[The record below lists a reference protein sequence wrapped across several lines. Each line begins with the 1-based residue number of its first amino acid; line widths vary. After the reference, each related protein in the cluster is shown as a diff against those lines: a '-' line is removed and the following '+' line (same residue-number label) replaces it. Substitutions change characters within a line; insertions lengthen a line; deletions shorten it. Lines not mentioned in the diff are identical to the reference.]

1 MKKNKNIVIIP
12 ARGDS
17 KRLPK
22 KNMRLLGG
30 IPLIAHSINYAQA
43 NNIEKIVVSTDND
56 EIKRIALKYGAE
68 VVDRPNELASDES
81 PTVLTLKHVLEFF
94 NESFETVI
102 LLQPTNPLRPTNL
115 LFEAM
120 KLFDKGNYES
130 LMTVTKSDQKFGKI
144 INDKFIPLT
153 YKMGQRSQD
162 LEPLYYENGLLYI
175 IKAEC
180 LLKGEIL
187 AENNYAFVVN
197 HPYATVDIDTID
209 DLEYAEY
216 LLKK

>member
-115 LFEAM
+115 LSEAISIFE
-120 KLFDKGNYES
+120 KGNYDS

-144 INDKFIPLT
+144 VNDKFIPLT

-175 IKAEC
+175 TKAEC
-180 LLKGEIL
+180 ILKGEIL

-197 HPYATVDIDTID
+197 HPYATVDIDTIED
-209 DLEYAEY
+209 FEYAEY